1 MGTLNGLKNN
11 AGVGLRIQH
20 IQDILRHDIDGMW
33 FEILA
38 DNCLTSDLNDYYL
51 ALISER
57 YPITMHG
64 VGLSLGSPQ
73 DLDLDYLK
81 SIKNLMKRSNAIVYS
96 EHICFSQLPNGHFAH
111 DLLPLPYCEKVLQ
124 HLVQRINQ
132 VQDYL
137 GQQILLENVSG
148 YLSYKDSEM
157 SEAEFLGQLVQKSGC
172 GLLLDINNLFVNQ
185 VNLGS
190 SAEQTIRYMQ
200 PDWVQEIHLAGYA
213 THTDYLIDAH
223 NNPVCEQVWAL
234 YELAIAH
241 LGNKATLIEWD
252 NDIPAWSIL
261 LAERNKAQNI
271 LQKMDGQMPEFSKV
285 SAC

>member
-1 MGTLNGLKNN
+1 MRTLNDLKNN

-20 IQDILRHDIDGMW
+20 IQDILRHEIDGLW

-38 DNCLTSDLNDYYL
+38 DNWLSSDLNDYYL

-57 YPITMHG
+57 YPITIHG

-73 DLDLDYLK
+73 ALDFDYLK
-81 SIKNLMKRSNAIVYS
+81 SIKNLMKRGNAIAYS
-96 EHICFSQLPNGHFAH
+96 EHICFAQLPNDHFAH
-111 DLLPLPYCEKVLQ
+111 DLLPLPYCKKVLQ

-137 GQQILLENVSG
+137 GHQILLENVSS
-148 YLSYKDSEM
+148 YLSYKHSEM
-157 SEAEFLGQLVQKSGC
+157 TEAEFIGQLVQKSGC
-172 GLLLDINNLFVNQ
+172 GLLLDINNLYVNQ

-190 SAEQTIRYMQ
+190 SAEQTIKHMH
-200 PDWVQEIHLAGYA
+200 PDWVQEIHLAGFE
-213 THTDYLIDAH
+213 THTNFLIDAH
-223 NNPVCEQVWAL
+223 NNPVCEQVWTL
-234 YELAIAH
+234 YQLAIAH

-252 NDIPAWSIL
+252 NDIPSWNIL

-271 LQKMDGQMPEFSKV
+271 LQKMDYQMPALSKV
-285 SAC
+285 SVC